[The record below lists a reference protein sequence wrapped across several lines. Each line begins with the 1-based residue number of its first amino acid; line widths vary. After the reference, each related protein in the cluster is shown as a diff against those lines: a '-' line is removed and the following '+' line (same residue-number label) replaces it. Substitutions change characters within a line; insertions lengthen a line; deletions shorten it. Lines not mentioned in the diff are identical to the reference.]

1 MSRRAARFAISLA
14 LTALTVTAVGCGGGS
29 SAGAG
34 EPFGVGA
41 RAIPAHPL
49 AFADVNL
56 DRGSA
61 AWKNA
66 EALGARFPGWK
77 KLTRQLQHTLSTSS
91 DGTSF
96 AKDIQ
101 PWLGDEAAISVTGVN
116 VTDAANP
123 VDVAA
128 YVAVTDDGKL
138 KQVIEADKHTRAAG
152 AYRGMALYRD
162 RTSPD
167 LVAAAGDGALL
178 LSNNLPTLR
187 AEVDAWKGGPSLA
200 DDPQFANAMG
210 QLPKDSLVRGY
221 LDGRRL
227 ASLIS
232 LAALSQMA
240 GPAAPAMPAAQL
252 QKMARSLRDA
262 GAITAS
268 FGAEANGLR
277 LTFNVVPEPGHSLP
291 KQLTGAGAAPALI
304 GDVPQNA
311 FAYFGLHSHGADAF
325 AASNPSFGQ
334 VQHVT
339 GLDFAHDVAPLLT
352 GDIAG
357 YAGPGLPFSGALL
370 LAPKNPEAAAA
381 AMGRLTAFIAKQ
393 QPGLKFHWLPGHRGQ
408 VTTLGQGMRIGW
420 WRNGDLIA
428 ISNDPHAG
436 RPQATS
442 LGESAAFKTIAAQ
455 AGMPDQV
462 SSLAYVDIAGILRA
476 VPMGPTDPN
485 VEHLGGLLLWSS
497 TDGAGAH
504 FTAYLQITP

>member
-1 MSRRAARFAISLA
+1 MSRRAARFAVYAA
-14 LTALTVTAVGCGGGS
+14 LTALTAAAVGCGGGS

-77 KLTRQLQHTLSTSS
+77 KLTRQVQHELSTSS

-138 KQVIEADKHTRAAG
+138 KQVIENGKHTRSAG
-152 AYRGMALYRD
+152 TYRGMALYRD
-162 RTSPD
+162 GRSSGM
-167 LVAAAGDGALL
+167 VAAAGDGALL

-200 DDPQFANAMG
+200 DDPQFAGAMAL
-210 QLPKDSLVRGY
+210 LPKDSLVRGY

-232 LAALSQMA
+232 LAALSGLG
-240 GPAAPAMPAAQL
+240 GPATPTVPPAQL
-252 QKMARSLRDA
+252 QKMAKALRDA

-268 FGAEANGLR
+268 FGADANGLR
-277 LTFNVVPEPGHSLP
+277 LTFNVVPGEGHALP
-291 KQLTGAGAAPALI
+291 KALAGANAAPALM
-304 GDVPQNA
+304 GDVPQSA
-311 FAYFGLHSHGADAF
+311 FAYFGLHAHGADAF
-325 AASNPSFGQ
+325 GASNPSFKQ
-334 VQHVT
+334 LQQVT

-352 GDIAG
+352 GDVAG

-370 LAPKNPEAAAA
+370 LAPKNPDAAAA
-381 AMGRLTAFIAKQ
+381 AMARLTAFVAKQ
-393 QPGLKFHWLPGHRGQ
+393 QPGLKFRWLPGRRGQ
-408 VTTLGQGMRIGW
+408 VTTLGQGMRLGW
-420 WRNGDLIA
+420 WRTGDVIA
-428 ISNDPHAG
+428 ISNDPQAG
-436 RPQATS
+436 GPQTPNLAQ
-442 LGESAAFKTIAAQ
+442 SAAFKTLAEQ

-462 SSLAYVDIAGILRA
+462 AGLAYVDVAGILHV
-476 VPMGPTDPN
+476 VPMGATDPN

-497 TDGAGAH
+497 TDDAGAH
-504 FTAYLQITP
+504 FTAYLQVTP